1 MVSVQI
7 SKRLARVFIELGK
20 GRVSAAIL
28 GYLIWRELFGGGVD
42 VLQIIFWA
50 LADFS
55 LHTDM
60 TQPFQLS
67 YREIELLK
75 KPLLS
80 KIATIGRDGYPQI
93 TQTGFMLENGK
104 FIISTPQ
111 KAVKVRNIQRNPR
124 VSVLV
129 DDGYKYVAVK
139 GRAKI
144 NTERDVVRDTET
156 ITYRYMGKE
165 KGKPIVDE
173 ILKIKHVIV
182 EIAPESSTSSLSLK
196 FGDT

>member
-1 MVSVQI
+1 
-7 SKRLARVFIELGK
+7 
-20 GRVSAAIL
+20 
-28 GYLIWRELFGGGVD
+28 
-42 VLQIIFWA
+42 
-50 LADFS
+50 
-55 LHTDM
+55 M

-67 YREIELLK
+67 EREIELLK

-104 FIISTPQ
+104 FIITTPQ

-139 GRAKI
+139 GRARI

-156 ITYRYMGKE
+156 ITYRYTGKE
-165 KGKPIVDE
+165 KGKPVVDE
-173 ILKIKHVIV
+173 ILKTKHVIV
-182 EIAPESSTSSLSLK
+182 EIIPESSTSSLSLK
-196 FGDT
+196 FEDA

>member
-1 MVSVQI
+1 
-7 SKRLARVFIELGK
+7 
-20 GRVSAAIL
+20 
-28 GYLIWRELFGGGVD
+28 
-42 VLQIIFWA
+42 
-50 LADFS
+50 
-55 LHTDM
+55 M

-67 YREIELLK
+67 EREIELLK

-104 FIISTPQ
+104 FIISTPR

-156 ITYRYMGKE
+156 ITYRYMSKE
-165 KGKPIVDE
+165 KGKPTVDE
-173 ILKIKHVIV
+173 ILKTKHVIV
-182 EIAPESSTSSLSLK
+182 EIAPESSTSSLSLE
-196 FGDT
+196 FGDA

>member
-1 MVSVQI
+1 
-7 SKRLARVFIELGK
+7 
-20 GRVSAAIL
+20 
-28 GYLIWRELFGGGVD
+28 
-42 VLQIIFWA
+42 
-50 LADFS
+50 
-55 LHTDM
+55 M

-67 YREIELLK
+67 EREIELLK

-104 FIISTPQ
+104 FIISTPR

-173 ILKIKHVIV
+173 ILKTKHVIV

-196 FGDT
+196 FGDA